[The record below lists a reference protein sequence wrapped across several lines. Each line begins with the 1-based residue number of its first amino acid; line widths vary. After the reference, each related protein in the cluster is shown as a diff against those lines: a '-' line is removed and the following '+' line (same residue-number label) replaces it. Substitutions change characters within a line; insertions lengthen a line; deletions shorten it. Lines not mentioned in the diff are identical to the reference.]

1 MEILNKLLIKIINLF
16 HFIIYLFLLILINS
30 EERRLTDN
38 DNIYEITLKMKGPIK
53 NYGFFGQNSDGY
65 CFKGEYPSK
74 IILND
79 KEYINN
85 TTNLTELEIDVNIIN
100 LKWNNSISSFSKMF
114 FGCEDILEVDLT
126 HINLSYA
133 PNFEYMFANCISL
146 ISVKLFDLNLKKDNF
161 NISLDYMFFNC
172 ISLTF
177 IDLSFIQIEKVHGNL
192 YMRYMFDGCIN
203 LSLVNIYTIQVYDG
217 NLDMN
222 YMFNSCKYLESVNI
236 YNITVSRDS
245 YINMNYI
252 FNNCTYLESVN
263 ISNIMVSWEI
273 SYINMNYMFNNCT
286 YLESVNI
293 SNIEVIWESSYIN
306 MDYMFNS
313 CIYLESINI
322 SNIRVSR
329 ESYIN
334 MNYMF
339 NSCIYLVSINLSNI
353 EAYWDS
359 YINMNQTFSVCKN
372 LRYLHFSFNQEYN
385 VDNIFI
391 FNDVPENIVYCFNK
405 EQNLNNLLSKK
416 KCSLFD
422 CTDNWIENQKKII
435 FKNNTCI
442 DDCASHSLVDYK
454 NFCYDFCPNRT
465 HKDGFICKD
474 CYPSCEI
481 CEQPGTDEI
490 HNCISCKK
498 GYNLIY
504 HKENNTVNCYKYRY
518 NRSEIYNIYVT
529 KIPVAYNFISHLLFC
544 LDNCTNAFINKPKNE
559 CNKKCNNNKYFC
571 AINCPN
577 ELLLKVSTLK
587 NVNIFVLLTIVII
600 LYIYLIMKIYIRKK
614 KR

>member
-1 MEILNKLLIKIINLF
+1 M
-16 HFIIYLFLLILINS
+16 
-30 EERRLTDN
+30 
-38 DNIYEITLKMKGPIK
+38 
-53 NYGFFGQNSDGY
+53 
-65 CFKGEYPSK
+65 
-74 IILND
+74 
-79 KEYINN
+79 
-85 TTNLTELEIDVNIIN
+85 
-100 LKWNNSISSFSKMF
+100 
-114 FGCEDILEVDLT
+114 
-126 HINLSYA
+126 
-133 PNFEYMFANCISL
+133 
-146 ISVKLFDLNLKKDNF
+146 
-161 NISLDYMFFNC
+161 DYMFN
-172 ISLTF
+172 
-177 IDLSFIQIEKVHGNL
+177 G
-192 YMRYMFDGCIN
+192 
-203 LSLVNIYTIQVYDG
+203 
-217 NLDMN
+217 
-222 YMFNSCKYLESVNI
+222 
-236 YNITVSRDS
+236 
-245 YINMNYI
+245 
-252 FNNCTYLESVN
+252 
-263 ISNIMVSWEI
+263 
-273 SYINMNYMFNNCT
+273 CT

-293 SNIEVIWESSYIN
+293 SNIEVIWDSSYIN
-306 MDYMFNS
+306 MNYMFNG

-322 SNIRVSR
+322 SNIMVSR

-359 YINMNQTFSVCKN
+359 YINMNHTFSVCKN

-416 KCSLFD
+416 KCFLFD

-474 CYPSCEI
+474 CYPSCEV

-544 LDNCTNAFINKPKNE
+544 LDNCTNTFIYKPNNE
-559 CNKKCNNNKYFC
+559 CNKICINNNKYFC
-571 AINCPN
+571 DINCPK
-577 ELLLKVSTLK
+577 ELLLELIDFKNCKYSCSLNDSNNIIYLFDNENLYKKEKTLNYILNILENKFSNNLSFNEEKYISFEEQNYKYIITSNK
-587 NVNIFVLLTIVII
+587 NDQYNNYKNIKEFMECGNNIKEKYQLANVDSLYLLMILKSSKEISYIETEYEIYYFFDK
-600 LYIYLIMKIYIRKK
+600 LYIQDICNFTIKEDIINDTKTSNYIIITNTITIMNLLNIALFKKCKIKYINQFILISKQIL
-614 KR
+614 